1 MTKQQCFYA
10 LKVHKE
16 IQRTQIMKQAV
27 DNDVTELINDAKA
40 VIQKKQAKLFTKN
53 TKFVSRVVKT
63 MFSR

>member
-1 MTKQQCFYA
+1 
-10 LKVHKE
+10 
-16 IQRTQIMKQAV
+16 MKQAV